1 MNNPNPPIP
10 NPMPPQPPRT
20 RRGSR
25 PRLPSNLGEL
35 RQMAKEF
42 RFEYKREH
50 MPYYLLGCSVIVLA
64 LFVCGLVTLIILSVL
79 SQPRVADNVTVN
91 GIPVGGMTHGEVEDL
106 LRRTFENA
114 QITLVDSMDNTRRF
128 PVTLAEIGVPV
139 DILQTLDRVKVAQRS
154 ERVVPVY
161 VFDERRVEDSLLV
174 LRARIDVQPLAGN
187 PSIDGRSIDIPTM
200 VERLRVDA
208 AGELADGTMDINMLV
223 VEAGGS
229 DESTAD
235 SDAEALVHT
244 VAAGQGLIEIADL
257 YGVTVNAIVELNQL
271 ENPDLIFEGQE
282 LLIPVAITP

>member
-1 MNNPNPPIP
+1 MV
-10 NPMPPQPPRT
+10 
-20 RRGSR
+20 
-25 PRLPSNLGEL
+25 
-35 RQMAKEF
+35 KEF

-91 GIPVGGMTHGEVEDL
+91 GIPVGGMTHGEVEEL

-174 LRARIDVQPLAGN
+174 LRARIDVQPLAGS

-208 AGELADGTMDINMLV
+208 AGELADGTMDVNMLV

-229 DESTAD
+229 DPSRAD

-244 VAAGQGLIEIADL
+244 VAAGQGLIEIAEL